1 MHRPLQKETL
11 EIQWVARLSVEPR
24 PPIKMTIFC
33 PWFFKKAYQFQQA
46 ASISSVDCLSTGI
59 PTDRFLCCSWRLQAA
74 HGEVEEEE
82 EERRRRRPTFLEA
95 SLRNAF
101 VGISHLPT
109 AVFAVTNSRCP
120 LGGCST
126 MGLKLPCFSR
136 PPRFFPR
143 ASQGSFLESRFTA
156 IR

>member
-74 HGEVEEEE
+74 RGEVG
-82 EERRRRRPTFLEA
+82 EERRILKGVLKGVSQQILTERA
-95 SLRNAF
+95 Y
-101 VGISHLPT
+101 
-109 AVFAVTNSRCP
+109 FAVKMDGKAGT
-120 LGGCST
+120 
-126 MGLKLPCFSR
+126 
-136 PPRFFPR
+136 
-143 ASQGSFLESRFTA
+143 E
-156 IR
+156 